1 MIRKFQHMAL
11 VYNPETKEYGAVR
24 RVYEANGSTMYEVAV
39 PKDGESWTG
48 FYLSDWPEDVL
59 QLSNKEHLKSSML
72 EMSDSNLLK

>member
-1 MIRKFQHMAL
+1 
-11 VYNPETKEYGAVR
+11 
-24 RVYEANGSTMYEVAV
+24 MYEVAV